1 MFEMLLA
8 TWRYRYFIASSIR
21 NDFRSRFARSRLG
34 AIWMILQPLAQV
46 AIYAVVLSRVL
57 SAKLPGVTSEYAY
70 VIYLLSGMLGWS
82 LFLELVSRSLT
93 IFVDNAG
100 LLKKI
105 VFPKICLPL
114 IVSGSALINNFLL
127 LAATLGVFAMIGH
140 NPGIHALWLC
150 VLIPLTLAFSTGLG
164 LVLGTLNVF
173 IRDVAQVMSVILQLW
188 FWLTPVVYMPSI
200 VPGEFSQILAANPMY
215 WIVSAYQDVL
225 LFQRSPDIEHLAWVG
240 LASLGLLAFA
250 LVLFRRSSAE
260 MVDVL

>member
-1 MFEMLLA
+1 M
-8 TWRYRYFIASSIR
+8 
-21 NDFRSRFARSRLG
+21 
-34 AIWMILQPLAQV
+34 WMILQPLAQV

-57 SAKLPGVTSEYAY
+57 SAKLPGVTSQYAY

-82 LFLELVSRSLT
+82 LFVELVSRSLT

-114 IVSGSALINNFLL
+114 IVSGSALVNNLLL
-127 LAATLGVFAMIGH
+127 LAATLGVFVVIGH
-140 NPGIHALWLC
+140 NPGVYALWLL
-150 VLIPLTLAFSTGLG
+150 VLVPLTLAFSTGLG
-164 LVLGTLNVF
+164 LILGTLNVF
-173 IRDVAQVMSVILQLW
+173 IRDVAQFMSVVLQLW

-200 VPGEFSQILAANPMY
+200 VPGEFSHVLNANPMY
-215 WIVSAYQDVL
+215 WVVSAYQDVL
-225 LFQRSPDIEHLAWVG
+225 LFQRAPDLQHLIWIG
-240 LASLGLLAFA
+240 LTSLALLAFA

>member
-1 MFEMLLA
+1 
-8 TWRYRYFIASSIR
+8 
-21 NDFRSRFARSRLG
+21 
-34 AIWMILQPLAQV
+34 MILQPLAQV

-57 SAKLPGVTSEYAY
+57 SAKLPGVTSQYGY

-82 LFLELVSRSLT
+82 LFVELVSRSLN

-114 IVSGSALINNFLL
+114 IVSGSALVNNFLL
-127 LAATLGVFAMIGH
+127 LVATLGVFVIIGH
-140 NPGIHALWLC
+140 NPGVHALWLF

-164 LVLGTLNVF
+164 LILGTLNVF
-173 IRDVAQVMSVILQLW
+173 IRDVAQVMSVVLQLW

-200 VPGEFSQILAANPMY
+200 VPGEFSSVLNANPMY
-215 WIVSAYQDVL
+215 WIVTAYQDVL
-225 LFQRSPDIEHLAWVG
+225 LFQRGPDIEHLVWVG
-240 LASLGLLAFA
+240 LTSIGLLAFA